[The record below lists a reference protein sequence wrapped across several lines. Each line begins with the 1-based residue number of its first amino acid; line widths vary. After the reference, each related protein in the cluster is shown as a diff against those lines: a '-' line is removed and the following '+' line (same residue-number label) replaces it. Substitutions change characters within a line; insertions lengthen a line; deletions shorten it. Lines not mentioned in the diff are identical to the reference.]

1 MMRIVSPL
9 IVASSM
15 LATPVL
21 ADCPDQRMVF
31 QPASGKLGF
40 RMEIVRAEA
49 GAKALVHR
57 PFRSTPDTY
66 EIVSEQ
72 TIDAGPRYTLVG
84 PAGSLRFNVDADGTA
99 VVQANREIPSR
110 WRLVCEQP
118 KAIKR

>member
-15 LATPVL
+15 LATPAL

-31 QPASGKLGF
+31 QPTSGKLGF
-40 RMEIVRAEA
+40 RMEIVQAEA

-72 TIDAGPRYTLVG
+72 TADAGSRYTLVG
-84 PAGSLRFNVDADGTA
+84 PAGSLQLDIDADGTA
-99 VVQANREIPSR
+99 VVEANREIPSR

-118 KAIKR
+118 KATER